1 MIQQRVF
8 LLPIAHKERESIR
21 RTGNLTTASTTP
33 FDSFELDDF
42 SVEFESLEQ
51 KLKDKRKNFNTKRET
66 SDLFSTRTRDI
77 YNLIIGI
84 IDKCQVLRKNTKFQ
98 NAQSN

>member
-1 MIQQRVF
+1 M
-8 LLPIAHKERESIR
+8 AHNGRESIR
-21 RTGNLTTASTTP
+21 RTGSLTTASSTP

-42 SVEFESLEQ
+42 SAEFESLEE
-51 KLKDKRKNFNTKRET
+51 KLKDKRKNFNAKRET

-84 IDKCQVLRKNTKFQ
+84 IDKCQVLRKKTKFQ
-98 NAQSN
+98 NTQGN